1 LQSADLVHIGR
12 GALRVGSSCGIV
24 LSTSNLRPFHD
35 ELDEVERISLFS
47 LLLLVPVDP
56 VRCGLSPSLVGCLL
70 VLNSISSIPSVA
82 MASGSKESESC
93 VFFPVFWFFRVQAL
107 VCLYPIDHRVSFVL
121 AATTAPL
128 RTRGM
133 S

>member
-1 LQSADLVHIGR
+1 LQSADLVHVGR
-12 GALRVGSSCGIV
+12 GALRVGSGCGIM

-47 LLLLVPVDP
+47 LLLLVPIDL

-70 VLNSISSIPSVA
+70 VLDSISSIPGVA
-82 MASGSKESESC
+82 MASGSKESQSR
-93 VFFPVFWFFRVQAL
+93 VFFPIFWFSRVQAL
-107 VCLYPIDHRVSFVL
+107 VCLYPIDHHVSFVL
-121 AATTAPL
+121 VATTAPL